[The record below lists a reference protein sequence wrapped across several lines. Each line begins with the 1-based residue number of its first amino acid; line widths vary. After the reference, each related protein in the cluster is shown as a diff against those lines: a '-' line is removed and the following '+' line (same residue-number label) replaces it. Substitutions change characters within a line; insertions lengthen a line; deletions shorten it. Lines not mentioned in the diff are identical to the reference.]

1 MVEVM
6 ILRDFTRFTVLIV
19 CVMLPIAVGLTW
31 RFDSSGSYDN
41 LAITWWTFMSIFV
54 DAGSS
59 PLICILLEL
68 ILLRTALCLG
78 FITK

>member
-19 CVMLPIAVGLTW
+19 CVTLPLAAGLTW
-31 RFDSSGSYDN
+31 RFDSSSYYSSLLTTSGS
-41 LAITWWTFMSIFV
+41 FMSIFV

-59 PLICILLEL
+59 PLICILLEVFL
-68 ILLRTALCLG
+68 VKKEL
-78 FITK
+78 